1 MQNAQETTAFTCNSL
16 FAETTDRKIKGGV
29 HLFSRERT
37 PLGNFVKF
45 YQDALSAEHLR
56 ETDSLCIEVLAEHV
70 KAFRISRSDP
80 KT

>member
-1 MQNAQETTAFTCNSL
+1 MHKKQLRLPVIHYSQRL
-16 FAETTDRKIKGGV
+16 LIGK
-29 HLFSRERT
+29 SREVCIFSAGKG
-37 PLGNFVKF
+37 LHLVNFVKF
-45 YQDALSAEHLR
+45 FQDALSADHLR